1 VEERRGSRLDR
12 FARLVGRGREES
24 APAAL
29 GLAVIVP
36 LALFVGIVAGI
47 ALVVWLVL
55 R

>member
-12 FARLVGRGREES
+12 LARLTARGREES
-24 APAAL
+24 APAVL

-36 LALFVGIVAGI
+36 IALFVGLVAGL